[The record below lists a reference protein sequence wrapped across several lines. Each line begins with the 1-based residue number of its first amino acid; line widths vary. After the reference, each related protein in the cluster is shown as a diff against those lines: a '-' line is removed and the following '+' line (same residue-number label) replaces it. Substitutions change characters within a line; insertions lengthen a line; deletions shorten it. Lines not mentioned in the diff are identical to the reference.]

1 MNEIIDIKKETLIL
15 GKGFLGSEFI
25 RRGFENFT
33 TRNDFDATSDN
44 CIYKL
49 DEIINKKY
57 TQSHIKYII
66 NCIGIANTRY
76 CEDDKNFNEI
86 LKVNG
91 YFPGQLSNYCDE
103 HNIKLVHISTGCL
116 YDRRSGLN
124 KEDDFIS
131 AHCNYVV
138 TKWVGEK
145 GININNHL
153 IIRPRLYFSDIDN
166 SLNLISKFKN
176 FKFIL
181 NELNSVT
188 STRTIVEA
196 IEALLLS
203 NQVGIFNVANDGAYT
218 IKQLSEAI
226 GYKWSDEQ
234 VVDQHD
240 LHKSQKL
247 YLVNNVLDL
256 SKLKQFYQPR
266 DAIQEIKDLSNNLI

>member
-1 MNEIIDIKKETLIL
+1 MRKIRMILLCVLLIFSLSGCGQKGQEATQTKTSDEKIAETSEIRETLAETEN
-15 GKGFLGSEFI
+15 SE
-25 RRGFENFT
+25 T
-33 TRNDFDATSDN
+33 
-44 CIYKL
+44 
-49 DEIINKKY
+49 DEDTEMK
-57 TQSHIKYII
+57 
-66 NCIGIANTRY
+66 
-76 CEDDKNFNEI
+76 
-86 LKVNG
+86 
-91 YFPGQLSNYCDE
+91 
-103 HNIKLVHISTGCL
+103 
-116 YDRRSGLN
+116 
-124 KEDDFIS
+124 
-131 AHCNYVV
+131 
-138 TKWVGEK
+138 
-145 GININNHL
+145 
-153 IIRPRLYFSDIDN
+153 LYFSDIDN